1 MVVAAAWETVV
12 GIGVGTGVATGAGTS
27 EVCGST
33 VAGTAGFSEIA
44 FSRAGFS
51 AAEAS

>member
-1 MVVAAAWETVV
+1 VVVAAAWET
-12 GIGVGTGVATGAGTS
+12 IVGTGSGGTS

-51 AAEAS
+51 EAEAS